1 MDTSPP
7 CPAEASDM
15 NQRRPELEV
24 TDQQTAEELA
34 RISYEPLLP
43 AEKKLI
49 VGSLLLG
56 FVLLGVLL
64 WVSATYFP
72 TPGW

>member
-1 MDTSPP
+1 
-7 CPAEASDM
+7 M
-15 NQRRPELEV
+15 NEPQPDLADDRR
-24 TDQQTAEELA
+24 TAEEMA
-34 RISYEPLLP
+34 RIPYEPLLP

-56 FVLLGVLL
+56 LVLLGILL

-72 TPGW
+72 MPGP

>member
-1 MDTSPP
+1 
-7 CPAEASDM
+7 M
-15 NQRRPELEV
+15 NEPQPDLADADR
-24 TDQQTAEELA
+24 QTAEEMA
-34 RISYEPLLP
+34 RIPYEPLLP

-56 FVLLGVLL
+56 LVLLGVLL

-72 TPGW
+72 VPGR

>member
-1 MDTSPP
+1 MSQPNPTTG
-7 CPAEASDM
+7 
-15 NQRRPELEV
+15 V
-24 TDQQTAEELA
+24 TERQTAEEMA
-34 RISYEPLLP
+34 RIPYEPLLP

-56 FVLLGVLL
+56 LVLLGVLL

-72 TPGW
+72 VPGR

>member
-1 MDTSPP
+1 MNEVRPD
-7 CPAEASDM
+7 PAAAD
-15 NQRRPELEV
+15 L
-24 TDQQTAEELA
+24 QTAEEMA
-34 RISYEPLLP
+34 RIPYEPLLP

-56 FVLLGVLL
+56 LVLLGALM

-72 TPGW
+72 VPGP

>member
-1 MDTSPP
+1 MNPP
-7 CPAEASDM
+7 QP
-15 NQRRPELEV
+15 NPGI
-24 TDQQTAEELA
+24 TDKQTAEEMA
-34 RISYEPLLP
+34 RIPYEPLLP

-56 FVLLGVLL
+56 LVLLGVLL

-72 TPGW
+72 VQGP

>member
-1 MDTSPP
+1 
-7 CPAEASDM
+7 M
-15 NQRRPELEV
+15 NEPQPNPGDADRR
-24 TDQQTAEELA
+24 TAEEMA
-34 RISYEPLLP
+34 RIPYEPLLP

-56 FVLLGVLL
+56 LVLLGVLL

-72 TPGW
+72 VPRP